1 MRVLTVV
8 VVGVGVVA
16 AAAAAAVAMEDRA
29 AVDEEVHRVGQATG
43 AAWWLGGCMGRS
55 VEVS

>member
-1 MRVLTVV
+1 MRFLTVV
-8 VVGVGVVA
+8 VGGVGVV

>member
-8 VVGVGVVA
+8 VVGVGVA
-16 AAAAAAVAMEDRA
+16 AAAAEAVAMEDRA